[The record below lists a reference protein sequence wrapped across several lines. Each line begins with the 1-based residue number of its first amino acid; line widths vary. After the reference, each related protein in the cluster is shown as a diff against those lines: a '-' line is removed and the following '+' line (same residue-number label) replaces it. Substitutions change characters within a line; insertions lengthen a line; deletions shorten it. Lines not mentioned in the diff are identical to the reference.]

1 MRTLAVLLPLA
12 LLGAHIAP
20 SATPD
25 TTAPGAPK
33 TGEDVLRRMHARYA
47 GKWYRTITF
56 VQTTSFPDRPT
67 ETWYEAGT
75 IPGKLRIDVA
85 PTDSMTA
92 FMFVGDSTVVFRGG
106 KRVGARQDRNL
117 LMTLGF
123 DVYGQAPD
131 TTIAQLS
138 AGGID
143 LQRVHEGTWN
153 GSRVWVVGA
162 QTGDTASS
170 QFWIEQDRL
179 LFVRLIEQHRN
190 PKEPQAPADL
200 LDVTF
205 ENYQPLGK
213 GWVAPKVVIKVNG
226 NEVQREEYR
235 DIRAD
240 VPLQPDLYDTETY
253 RKAAWIGG
261 QH

>member
-1 MRTLAVLLPLA
+1 VRTFAVLLPLA
-12 LLGAHIAP
+12 LLGRHPAP
-20 SATPD
+20 YA
-25 TTAPGAPK
+25 APHVEPHAAPK
-33 TGEDVLRRMHARYA
+33 TGEDVVRRMHARYD

-75 IPGKLRIDVA
+75 IP
-85 PTDSMTA
+85 DSMTA

-106 KRVGARQDRNL
+106 KRLGARQDRNL

-123 DVYGQAPD
+123 DVYGQPPD

-153 GSRVWVVGA
+153 GAPVWVVGA
-162 QTGDTASS
+162 QPGDTASS
-170 QFWIEQDRL
+170 QFWIERDRL

-190 PKEPQAPADL
+190 PKEPEAPADL

-226 NEVQREEYR
+226 KEIQREEYR

-240 VPLQPDLYDTETY
+240 VPLQADLYDTETY
-253 RKAAWIGG
+253 RKAEWIGSR
-261 QH
+261 